1 MGIYNVQCR
10 NVTIATLVKSS
21 FASLVKSDS
30 PPDYLGDVSI
40 SYSHSL
46 GTRVRISLMRS
57 ISKRQREKDPKA
69 ICTVTSFTARP
80 MMRFVFQKLLSSN
93 FKQFHT
99 CLAVQPISLF
109 NVLFQSFCLC
119 VGFYLIHVIFL
130 FQSWDQGVRNTFS
143 DLRRRRFGISSS
155 FAAIRSRQGHEFVYW
170 NEG

>member
-1 MGIYNVQCR
+1 MFYCIQYCLSIFLSGQPKPKSVDQPILVDQVGQFVRQFLPTFENDDIIYVRSMRSQKMGIYNVQCR

-21 FASLVKSDS
+21 FASLVKSES

-80 MMRFVFQKLLSSN
+80 MMRFVFE
-93 FKQFHT
+93 
-99 CLAVQPISLF
+99 
-109 NVLFQSFCLC
+109 SFSVRILNS
-119 VGFYLIHVIFL
+119 FL
-130 FQSWDQGVRNTFS
+130 PV
-143 DLRRRRFGISSS
+143 
-155 FAAIRSRQGHEFVYW
+155 
-170 NEG
+170 